1 MSTPFKLKYKNKS
14 FPFKNIGDSLKKKYG
29 GKKQTTNKEGKL
41 KHPDVV
47 GVPDGPTP
55 TQEERSN
62 LQELVKFDPKKK
74 GSPPLKKTTN
84 IPEDTNVGGSG
95 KKTSGKYKGMS
106 NSREDYTSAS
116 NWNKRHSTWLNKSKA
131 GKKKNSK

>member
-1 MSTPFKLKYKNKS
+1 MKNAPFKMNYNKSS

-47 GVPDGPTP
+47 GVSDGPTP

-74 GSPPLKKTTN
+74 GSPPLEK
-84 IPEDTNVGGSG
+84 D
-95 KKTSGKYKGMS
+95 
-106 NSREDYTSAS
+106 
-116 NWNKRHSTWLNKSKA
+116 L
-131 GKKKNSK
+131 

>member
-14 FPFKNIGDSLKKKYG
+14 FPFQNIGDSLKKKYG

-47 GVPDGPTP
+47 GVSDGPTP

-74 GSPPLKKTTN
+74 GSPPLEK
-84 IPEDTNVGGSG
+84 D
-95 KKTSGKYKGMS
+95 
-106 NSREDYTSAS
+106 
-116 NWNKRHSTWLNKSKA
+116 L
-131 GKKKNSK
+131 

>member
-1 MSTPFKLKYKNKS
+1 MNTPFKLKP
-14 FPFKNIGDSLKKKYG
+14 FPGFKARPNVSDSLKKKYG

-62 LQELVKFDPKKK
+62 LQELVKFNPKKP
-74 GSPPLKKTTN
+74 GSPLTTN
-84 IPEDTNVGGSG
+84 MPEDTNVGGSG
-95 KKTSGKYKGMS
+95 KETSGKYKGMS
-106 NSREDYTSAS
+106 NNPKDYTSTHNFVNRTVYHPKKNRLKA
-116 NWNKRHSTWLNKSKA
+116 KKKSK
-131 GKKKNSK
+131 

>member
-1 MSTPFKLKYKNKS
+1 MSTPFKMKP
-14 FPFKNIGDSLKKKYG
+14 FPGFKNVGDSLKKKYG

-41 KHPDVV
+41 NHPDVV

-62 LQELVKFDPKKK
+62 LQELVNFDPKKP
-74 GSPPLKKTTN
+74 GSPPLKFAAN

-95 KKTSGKYKGMS
+95 KETSGKYKGMS
-106 NSREDYTSAS
+106 NNPKDYTSTH
-116 NWNKRHSTWLNKSKA
+116 NFVNRHVHYAKKNRLKAKKKSK
-131 GKKKNSK
+131 